1 MLFSPISVI
10 VDIFVDWRRLRER
23 ERKREGERV
32 LIGVCVCY
40 ICVTHGETVST
51 EPGEFWFLIERGVRE
66 RGFEPERTISPFRI
80 LVC

>member
-1 MLFSPISVI
+1 VLFSPISVI

-23 ERKREGERV
+23 EKERRREGFDRC
-32 LIGVCVCY
+32 VCVCY